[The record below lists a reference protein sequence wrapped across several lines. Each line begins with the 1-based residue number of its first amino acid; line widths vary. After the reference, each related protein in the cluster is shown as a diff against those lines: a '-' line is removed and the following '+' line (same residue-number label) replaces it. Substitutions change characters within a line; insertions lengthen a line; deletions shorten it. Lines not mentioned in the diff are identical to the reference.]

1 MMKPIFYIG
10 ILLFCIAASWF
21 LLRYGVKDSKRK
33 CSRSESRIGNHGLIL
48 YHLFYW
54 IATILISFFVFLVF
68 NAARLILTTAIY
80 FGAGRERELYLTAVY
95 NTIPMA
101 GISLVF
107 LVLFLYIL
115 LALGIFSQTK
125 TGRQALAES
134 SGVFLWILEHCFS
147 FLLMLFQLF
156 PMLFGLKYGRSKRN
170 PEINDDKASH
180 KVQTTGSVREYQ
192 FTETIPDTYAVF
204 LRRLARFRTVDER
217 IGFSYRTICRLYKRT
232 AETLQ
237 PSDTPREIVNKVS
250 RTARQSIEDM
260 DSVRQI
266 IEKVKFSNDA
276 IDETEKEN
284 LLMELCRN
292 VRILL

>member
-10 ILLFCIAASWF
+10 ILLFCIVVSGF
-21 LLRYGVKDSKRK
+21 LLRYGVKDSGRK
-33 CSRSESRIGNHGLIL
+33 CTHTERRTGNHGLVL

-54 IATILISFFVFLVF
+54 LAAILISFFVFLVF
-68 NAARLILTTAIY
+68 NAVRLILTTAIY
-80 FGAGRERELYLTAVY
+80 FGAGREQELYLTAVF

-107 LVLFLYIL
+107 LVLFLFLL
-115 LALGIFSQTK
+115 LAFGIFSQTK
-125 TGRQALAES
+125 TGSQVLAES

-170 PEINDDKASH
+170 PETNDDEASY

-204 LRRLARFRTVDER
+204 LRRLARFRTVDEK

-250 RTARQSIEDM
+250 RIAKHSVEDM
-260 DSVRQI
+260 ESVRQI
-266 IEKVKFSNDA
+266 IEKVKFSNDV

>member
-1 MMKPIFYIG
+1 MKPIFYIG

-54 IATILISFFVFLVF
+54 IAIIVILFFVFLVF
-68 NAARLILTTAIY
+68 NAVRLILTTAIY
-80 FGAGRERELYLTAVY
+80 FGAGRERELYLTAVF

-101 GISLVF
+101 GVSLVF
-107 LVLFLYIL
+107 LVLCIFLL
-115 LALGIFSQTK
+115 LALGIFNQTK

-134 SGVFLWILEHCFS
+134 SGVFRWILEHCFS

-156 PMLFGLKYGRSKRN
+156 PMLFGLKYGKSKRN
-170 PEINDDKASH
+170 QETNDNEVSH
-180 KVQTTGSVREYQ
+180 KVQTAGSVREYQ

-204 LRRLARFRTVDER
+204 LRRLARFRTVDEK

-250 RTARQSIEDM
+250 RTAKYSVEDM

-266 IEKVKFSNDA
+266 IEKVKFSNDV

>member
-10 ILLFCIAASWF
+10 ILLFCIVVGGF
-21 LLRYGVKDSKRK
+21 LLLYGVKDSGRK
-33 CSRSESRIGNHGLIL
+33 CTHTERLTGNHGLVL

-54 IATILISFFVFLVF
+54 LAIIVISFFVFLVF
-68 NAARLILTTAIY
+68 NAVRLILTTAIY
-80 FGAGRERELYLTAVY
+80 FGAGQERELYLTAVF

-101 GISLVF
+101 GVSLVF
-107 LVLFLYIL
+107 LVLCVFLL
-115 LALGIFSQTK
+115 LALGIFNQTK
-125 TGRQALAES
+125 TGRQALVES
-134 SGVFLWILEHCFS
+134 SGVFRWILEHCFS

-156 PMLFGLKYGRSKRN
+156 PMLFGLKYGKSKRN
-170 PEINDDKASH
+170 QETNDEEAPH
-180 KVQTTGSVREYQ
+180 KVQPAGSVREYQ

-204 LRRLARFRTVDER
+204 LRRLARFRTVDEK

-250 RTARQSIEDM
+250 QTAKYSVEDM

>member
-1 MMKPIFYIG
+1 MKPIFYIG
-10 ILLFCIAASWF
+10 ILLFCIAASWL
-21 LLRYGVKDSKRK
+21 LLRHGVKDSKRK
-33 CSRSESRIGNHGLIL
+33 CSRTESHIGNQGLVF
-48 YHLFYW
+48 YHLLYW
-54 IATILISFFVFLVF
+54 LATIVISFFVFLVF
-68 NAARLILTTAIY
+68 NAVRLLLTTAIY
-80 FGAGRERELYLTAVY
+80 FGAGRERELYLTQVY
-95 NTIPMA
+95 NTIPVA
-101 GISLVF
+101 GISMAF
-107 LVLFLYIL
+107 LVLFLFLL
-115 LALGIFSQTK
+115 LALGIFNQTK
-125 TGRQALAES
+125 TGRQALTES

-156 PMLFGLKYGRSKRN
+156 PMLFELKYGKSKGN
-170 PEINDDKASH
+170 QETNDNEASH
-180 KVQTTGSVREYQ
+180 KVQTAGSVCEYQ

-204 LRRLARFRTVDER
+204 LRRLARFRTVDEK

-250 RTARQSIEDM
+250 RTARHSVDDM

-266 IEKVKFSNDA
+266 IEKVKFSNDV
-276 IDETEKEN
+276 IDETEKGN